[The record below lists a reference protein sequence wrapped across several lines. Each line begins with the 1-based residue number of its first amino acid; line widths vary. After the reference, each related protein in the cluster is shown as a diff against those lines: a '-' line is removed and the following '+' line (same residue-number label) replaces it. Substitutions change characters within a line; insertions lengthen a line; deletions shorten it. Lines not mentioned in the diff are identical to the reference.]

1 MDLGL
6 HERVAVVTGA
16 TGGIGAAIAR
26 CLAHE
31 GARIA
36 VGYHADPAAAERLVQ
51 SIGEAISFQYDLRE
65 THTIQRAIDL
75 ILERWGRLDI
85 LVVCAWQS
93 AGWASPDALPESTTT
108 EAWQTQLRA
117 NVEGSAYAVQ
127 AALPAMR
134 VAGWGRIVLVSS
146 GAAEDGAPGLE
157 HYAAA
162 KAALHGLSRSLA
174 RSTGPAGVL
183 VNAVMPGFV
192 ATERHRQCIQPEIFE
207 RIAAQTPT
215 RHLATEQ
222 DIANVVAFLV
232 SEANGAVTGTEVR
245 VSGGLRM

>member
-1 MDLGL
+1 VDLGL

-16 TGGIGAAIAR
+16 TGGIGAAIAQ
-26 CLAHE
+26 CFAHE
-31 GARIA
+31 GARVA
-36 VGYHADPAAAERLVQ
+36 VGYHADHRAAERLVQ
-51 SIGEAISFQYDLRE
+51 SMGEAITFPYDLSE
-65 THTIQRAIDL
+65 PHTIQGAIDS

-85 LVVCAWQS
+85 LVVCAWQA
-93 AGWASPDALPESTTT
+93 AGWATPDALPESTTA
-108 EAWQTQLRA
+108 EAWQTQLRN
-117 NVEGSAYAVQ
+117 NVEGSVYAVQ

-134 VAGWGRIVLVSS
+134 AGGWGRIVLVSS

-192 ATERHRQCIQPEIFE
+192 ATERHRQSIPPEVFE

-215 RHLATEQ
+215 RRLSTEE
-222 DIANVVAFLV
+222 DIAMVVAFLA
-232 SEANGAVTGTEVR
+232 SEANGAVTGAEVR
-245 VSGGLRM
+245 ASGGLRM